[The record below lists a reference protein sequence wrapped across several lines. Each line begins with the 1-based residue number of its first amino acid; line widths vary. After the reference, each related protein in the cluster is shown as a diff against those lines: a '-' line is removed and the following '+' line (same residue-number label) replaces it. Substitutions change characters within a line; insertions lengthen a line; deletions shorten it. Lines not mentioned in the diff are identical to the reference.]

1 MGLCGLRDFEFL
13 GQLAN
18 VGGSQEQREEVDTEG
33 VCISALNRQ
42 AALAG
47 AGGEGRK
54 NQPGLLNPGCPFD
67 LKLCPLLGPLG
78 NRRVQNGR
86 NKINLY
92 PFFPRHPTPPPF
104 CFQRS

>member
-42 AALAG
+42 QTLLVQEER
-47 AGGEGRK
+47 EGRI
-54 NQPGLLNPGCPFD
+54 NPVF
-67 LKLCPLLGPLG
+67 
-78 NRRVQNGR
+78 
-86 NKINLY
+86 
-92 PFFPRHPTPPPF
+92 
-104 CFQRS
+104 